1 MAFWHLYRVLR
12 RERFTIV
19 HTHTAKPDLYGQIAA
34 RLAGVP
40 IVLSTLHG
48 FYFHE
53 HMSAH
58 WRRFYINLAK
68 IGARCSDVILSQ
80 NREDINTAIT
90 ETICSAPRIKH
101 LGNGIDLNEFNPAH
115 FSGAEINDIKQELGI
130 AVGVPVIGFVG
141 RLAAKRKGFLDF
153 LAAGREVLREVPDVC
168 LLVVGEADLGKAD
181 AVGPAAAADFG
192 IEASCRFIGHRPNK
206 ELPRIYK
213 AMNVLVL
220 PSLFEG
226 VPRVVMEA
234 SAMEVPAVVTNV
246 RGSREAIEDGR
257 NGSLVPLGDVSALA
271 KAILCLLK
279 NPQTA
284 SRMGRAGRRLALE
297 RFDEQLVFE
306 KVKAEYARLL
316 QEKGISVP

>member
-1 MAFWHLYRVLR
+1 
-12 RERFTIV
+12 
-19 HTHTAKPDLYGQIAA
+19 
-34 RLAGVP
+34 
-40 IVLSTLHG
+40 
-48 FYFHE
+48 
-53 HMSAH
+53 
-58 WRRFYINLAK
+58 
-68 IGARCSDVILSQ
+68 
-80 NREDINTAIT
+80 
-90 ETICSAPRIKH
+90 